1 MTILFTR
8 MGVVSAIALRILTLG
23 LIRLDR
29 PRGVRIRQMNIFHRW
44 ALGIEARYRGRRD
57 GRLLIPRHGEK
68 RQPAEVWKLK
78 QQADGVLRR
87 IAATW
92 ADADARLRGEYQAIA
107 REHDHIFDKVMNL
120 RNELQHEHERF
131 RLRRQTLDKEKEKD
145 EAREAEERWRIPTW
159 LYAIAIAIIFAG
171 EFPLNAVAFNLFGED
186 RLFTY
191 IMTTGLAASL
201 VLCAHALG
209 VLWRMK
215 NPSARDEL
223 IGRVLLVFPV
233 LVIVGI
239 GIIREVYIEEFA
251 GGSIGGIG
259 PIGNVLIFIVM
270 NLVIFVAALVV
281 SYLHHDPEGRLLDRL
296 AREVRISERR
306 LARKK
311 HAIEREVW
319 LLRFL
324 QNRREL
330 WRTARRGAYM
340 HSRFHAFRHKD
351 IYEALTQAYWSA
363 NRTASER
370 RVNRDR
376 KKWERAQRWRG
387 ERAGLAPAAWK
398 PAHAMEN
405 LPRISVP
412 HVFESEEGD
421 GILIWEREQAEK
433 EQTRTVE
440 VQRFLKDVS
449 KPATAS

>member
-1 MTILFTR
+1 MTMLFTR
-8 MGVVSAIALRILTLG
+8 MGAISAVILRILSFG
-23 LIRLDR
+23 WIRLDR
-29 PRGVRIRQMNIFHRW
+29 PRGVRLRQMRIFHRW

-57 GRLLIPRHGEK
+57 GKLLIPRRGEK
-68 RQPAEVWKLK
+68 RQPPEVWKLK

-92 ADADARLRGEYQAIA
+92 SDADARLRGEYQAIA
-107 REHDHIFDKVMNL
+107 QEHDNLLKKVENL
-120 RNELQHEHERF
+120 ERELKDEHERF
-131 RLRRQTLDKEKEKD
+131 RRRRDTLDKEKEKD

-159 LYAIAIAIIFAG
+159 LYAVAITIIFAG

-186 RLFTY
+186 RVFTY
-191 IMTTGLAASL
+191 IMTTGLAAAL

-215 NPSARDEL
+215 NPSARDEVVA
-223 IGRVLLVFPV
+223 RVLLVFPV

-270 NLVIFVAALVV
+270 NLVIFVAALVI

-306 LARKK
+306 LHRKK
-311 HAIEREVW
+311 RAIEREVW

-340 HSRFHAFRHKD
+340 HSRFHAYRHKD

-376 KKWERAQRWRG
+376 RRWERASRWRG
-387 ERAGLAPAAWK
+387 ERAGEAPQEWK
-398 PAHAMEN
+398 PPHAMEK
-405 LPRISVP
+405 LPEISVP
-412 HVFESEEGD
+412 HVFASEDGD
-421 GILIWEREQAEK
+421 GILEWEREQVEK
-433 EQTRTVE
+433 EQKGTIE
-440 VQRFLKDVS
+440 AQRFLRDVS
-449 KPATAS
+449 KSAAAS